1 MTGSL
6 VHHDQP
12 RVVAILLAAGS
23 GSRSGQE
30 VNKIFFPLAG
40 VSVLERAASSLL
52 SHPRIA
58 SLVLV
63 LSKKDEEKVA
73 RIMADKFDQ
82 ERVRLTLGGDNR
94 QESAYRGLLAA
105 RAWMDQLGQKEAIA
119 LIHDAARCFLPPE
132 LISRL
137 LDTIRRHHCGAGPVL
152 AIPDTV
158 RLMDA
163 DGIHF
168 DKTLARERLAAMQ
181 TPQGADLDV
190 LIKAASLARTQG
202 RQVTDDLELLLGI
215 GYPVRA
221 VQGDPANFKLTLPQ
235 DFDYAR
241 FLCGERGFDPLP
253 PG

>member
-6 VHHDQP
+6 DLHDQP

-63 LSKKDEEKVA
+63 LSKRDEEKAA

-181 TPQGADLDV
+181 TPQGADLDI